1 MRFLLAALFAS
12 LTFTA
17 TAQAAE
23 LTVLA
28 PGFVKNAGIDDL
40 AAAYGKETGVKVT
53 VNSVG
58 MGAKMDTI
66 GPARR
71 QPMTYA
77 PRNLMDQWPGRAA
90 WWRAAARNW
99 AGCRS

>member
-1 MRFLLAALFAS
+1 MRFLLAASRGLA
-12 LTFTA
+12 FTA

-40 AAAYGKETGVKVT
+40 AAAYSEETGVQVT

-58 MGAKMDTI
+58 MGAMMDTI
-66 GPARR
+66 NTGPRRRCRDAAAEFDGPARR
-71 QPMTYA
+71 AGRRRGRQP
-77 PRNLMDQWPGRAA
+77 QGR
-90 WWRAAARNW
+90 